1 MFDKTLRRALFWKH
15 GLDSRVRIA
24 VFFDIACVD
33 EEKSKYSCR
42 FAAKAGR
49 LLSNK
54 HTVESPKQEAHFEG
68 FKEDSLLDTRK
79 NALKNWTES
88 TVTFSQGVFVCLHY
102 VRQCGQALPQS
113 GFVSNKLSFRWSDPT
128 QVTCRLQSAARV
140 GSRYRFSACSVFR
153 FFWNCALAIQ
163 NSHPKLWCHA
173 SMSPRAAS
181 RKVTWLAAHR
191 ISSVAP
197 RVYQDTYRHGGMACM
212 KWEKGCSMSR
222 TKLAQV
228 GLDCPTHGFMFVEPT
243 LQLTDNKSNFT
254 LCLESQSD
262 TENTWQLLSPQIK
275 SMPSQRQEAREHLFH
290 VKSGVAESRLAILT
304 IWCMFKVY

>member
-33 EEKSKYSCR
+33 KEKSKYSCR

-54 HTVESPKQEAHFEG
+54 HTVESPKKEAHFEG

-113 GFVSNKLSFRWSDPT
+113 GSVSNKLSFRWSDPT
-128 QVTCRLQSAARV
+128 QVTCRLQKCGKSWFKIQV
-140 GSRYRFSACSVFR
+140 LSLLSVSILLELR
-153 FFWNCALAIQ
+153 PR
-163 NSHPKLWCHA
+163 HPKLTSQALTPCLDVTA
-173 SMSPRAAS
+173 SCKSKSDVACCAS
-181 RKVTWLAAHR
+181 NFFGSTSG
-191 ISSVAP
+191 IS
-197 RVYQDTYRHGGMACM
+197 RYIWHGGMACM
-212 KWEKGCSMSR
+212 KWEKGCSMSQHKACTSR
-222 TKLAQV
+222 LGLPNAWLYVCWAHLAVDGQQEQLHLMSWITEWHREHMAVAFTK
-228 GLDCPTHGFMFVEPT
+228 
-243 LQLTDNKSNFT
+243 
-254 LCLESQSD
+254 
-262 TENTWQLLSPQIK
+262 IK